1 MAKVR
6 RSPQQWQQLIEAQQ
20 SSALSVN
27 QFCAEHKITV
37 SNFYLQR
44 KKYQAQS
51 TAQVAPS
58 NDWLPLSELMQTRH
72 TERDWHIELKLPNGV
87 VLTMRTDAEG

>member
-44 KKYQAQS
+44 KKYQAQPIS
-51 TAQVAPS
+51 QVAPS
-58 NDWLPLSELMQTRH
+58 NDWLSLSELMQTRY
-72 TERDWHIELKLPNGV
+72 TARDWHIELKLPNGV

>member
-1 MAKVR
+1 MAKLR

-20 SSALSVN
+20 SSALSVS

-44 KKYQAQS
+44 KKYQAQP
-51 TAQVAPS
+51 TA
-58 NDWLPLSELMQTRH
+58 
-72 TERDWHIELKLPNGV
+72 
-87 VLTMRTDAEG
+87 

>member
-44 KKYQAQS
+44 KSIKHSQ
-51 TAQVAPS
+51 
-58 NDWLPLSELMQTRH
+58 PLK
-72 TERDWHIELKLPNGV
+72 WHRRMIGCLYLS
-87 VLTMRTDAEG
+87 

>member
-37 SNFYLQR
+37 SNFYLR
-44 KKYQAQS
+44 EL
-51 TAQVAPS
+51 TAA
-58 NDWLPLSELMQTRH
+58 
-72 TERDWHIELKLPNGV
+72 
-87 VLTMRTDAEG
+87 